1 MKITVNSGS
10 KKTHTIKISNWLIA
24 NRIFAS
30 YIYRKLKKED
40 KKVEK
45 KQIIKGLRLIKK
57 YSKEYKDCTLVEI
70 VTKDNVFVDIKI

>member
-45 KQIIKGLRLIKK
+45 KQIIKGL
-57 YSKEYKDCTLVEI
+57 
-70 VTKDNVFVDIKI
+70 